1 MFLLADRTLHP
12 QQCGQASLK
21 DTSLKLIFESKKS
34 CSAVAEL
41 DSLAVVHSQHVVQP
55 SSLWRLVVAAFYAT
69 FTVCICREHYSE
81 AITQLAKS
89 VVDPVQAS
97 AQCL

>member
-1 MFLLADRTLHP
+1 MNGRSALR
-12 QQCGQASLK
+12 
-21 DTSLKLIFESKKS
+21 LISESKES
-34 CSAVAEL
+34 CAAVAEL

-55 SSLWRLVVAAFYAT
+55 SSLWRLVVAALYAT

-89 VVDPVQAS
+89 FVDPVQAS